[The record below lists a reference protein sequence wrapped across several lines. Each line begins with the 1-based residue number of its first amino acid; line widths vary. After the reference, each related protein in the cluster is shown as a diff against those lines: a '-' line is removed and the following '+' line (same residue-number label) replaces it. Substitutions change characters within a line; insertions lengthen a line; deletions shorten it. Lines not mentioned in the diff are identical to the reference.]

1 VSGAQRTRVRLAQN
15 LFASAS
21 AARALAASTDLA
33 PGELVYDLGAGTGAV
48 TAALLAHGVRVVAVE
63 RDANLAR
70 KLRARFHGWPVTV
83 AEADLRDVRFQAPFK
98 VVANPPFNVTA
109 ELLRRLLTASPAPDR
124 AALVLQRE
132 AAEKYAG
139 ARLTA
144 VSLQARPWFAL
155 DVSRPFSRRDFV
167 PAPNVEVALL
177 RITRKATPDVAV
189 SAAAAWRGFVRYA
202 LARPRPDAWR
212 TFRGLVSNLQ
222 WRRLSQDLAIA
233 PDALRAD
240 LTYPQWLGVFR
251 FVQSCAPTVKWR
263 RIGGDCH
270 APVRAARAGRRPRMK
285 ARATRFVSG

>member
-1 VSGAQRTRVRLAQN
+1 MSGAQRTRVRLAQN

-21 AARALAASTDLA
+21 AARTLAASTDLA

-48 TAALLAHGVRVVAVE
+48 TAALLAHGVRVIAVE

-109 ELLRRLLTASPAPDR
+109 ELLRRLLTASPAPDS

-155 DVSRPFSRRDFV
+155 DVPRPFSRRDF
-167 PAPNVEVALL
+167 
-177 RITRKATPDVAV
+177 VAV

-240 LTYPQWLGVFR
+240 LTYQQWLGVFR
-251 FVQSCAPTVKWR
+251 CVQSSAPTVKWR
-263 RIGGDCH
+263 RIGGD
-270 APVRAARAGRRPRMK
+270 
-285 ARATRFVSG
+285 